1 MNEMVLVINIIIN
14 HNNILMHRER
24 GGRESGIKPL
34 LDLEVYCLDMKNK

>member
-24 GGRESGIKPL
+24 GEGVR
-34 LDLEVYCLDMKNK
+34 NKALVRS